1 MKKGAGY
8 ALAAALLF
16 GMGTPLAKMLPGS
29 VHPLILAALLYLG
42 SGLGLAGPRRAGG
55 WGRCC

>member
-29 VHPLILAALLYLG
+29 VHPLM
-42 SGLGLAGPRRAGG
+42 LAGPRRAGG